1 MEEIAAFVGEGEVYS
16 GIVKTYVRVQ
26 RGLEERGDG
35 GDIHELKKVR
45 RRGGKMFSKPIEMVK
60 GRVCA

>member
-35 GDIHELKKVR
+35 GDIHKLKKVC
-45 RRGGKMFSKPIEMVK
+45 RRGGKMFLKPIEMVK